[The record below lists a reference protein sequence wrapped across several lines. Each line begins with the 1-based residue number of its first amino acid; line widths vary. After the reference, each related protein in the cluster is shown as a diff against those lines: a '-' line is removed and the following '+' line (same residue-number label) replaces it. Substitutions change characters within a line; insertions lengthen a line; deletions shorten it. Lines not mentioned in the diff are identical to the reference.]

1 MSDIKK
7 EAYVEVDKNLIV
19 ETVFPD
25 TEDVKFHNVRN
36 APFELYNLYGEQDEI
51 YRRLPKD
58 VAAETSK
65 GVDKLAKE
73 SAGVR
78 VRFSTD
84 SLYILIKAKMPI
96 IGRNSHMT
104 LLMSAGF
111 DLYEDTPT
119 GSRFVKSFMPPYKME
134 DGYEQII
141 RFGSRKMRYF
151 TINFPL
157 HSVVSE
163 FYVGLQEDSVIGAGK
178 PYKNEKPIIIYGSS
192 IVHGTGASRP
202 GLAYSNIISRKLG
215 MNIVNLGFSG
225 NAKAE
230 LPIMNYLA
238 SLDMCLFVYD
248 YDHNAPNPEYLRET
262 HKRGYDIIRAAH
274 PDIPIILITRPNAA
288 TNPSKVEERKKVV
301 IDTYRAALDAGD
313 RHVYYI
319 DGESFFLGMD
329 GESDFVI
336 DGVHPNDVGYYL
348 MAEGIGNTILQA
360 IERNGGSLE

>member
-7 EAYVEVDKNLIV
+7 EAYVEVDKNMIV

-25 TEDVKFHNVRN
+25 TEDVVFHNVRN

-51 YRRLPKD
+51 FRRLPKA
-58 VAAETSK
+58 VAEATSA
-65 GVDKLAKE
+65 GVNKLAKE

-84 SLYILIKAKMPI
+84 SGYILIKTKMPI

-104 LLMSAGF
+104 LLMSGGY

-119 GSRFVKSFMPPYKME
+119 GSRYVKAFMPPYKME

-141 RFGSRKMRYF
+141 RLPGRKLRYF
-151 TINFPL
+151 TINFPI
-157 HSVVSE
+157 HSVVSDL
-163 FYVGLQEDSVIGAGK
+163 FIGLQEDSVIGAGK

-192 IVHGTGASRP
+192 IVHGTAATRP
-202 GLAYSNIISRKLG
+202 GLTYPNMLCRKLD
-215 MNIVNLGFSG
+215 MNVENLGFSG

-248 YDHNAPNPEYLRET
+248 YDHNAPNADYLRET

-274 PDIPIILITRPNAA
+274 PDIPIILITRPNVA
-288 TNPSKVEERKKVV
+288 TNPNQAEERKKVV

-313 RHVYYI
+313 EHVYYI
-319 DGESFFLGMD
+319 DGESFFLGMAEND
-329 GESDFVI
+329 CVV
-336 DGVHPNDVGYYL
+336 DGVHPNDMGFYL

-360 IERNGGSLE
+360 IERKGGSLE

>member
-25 TEDVKFHNVRN
+25 TEDVKFHNARN

-51 YRRLPKD
+51 YRRLPKE
-58 VAAETSK
+58 VAEATSA
-65 GVDKLAKE
+65 GVNKLAKE

-163 FYVGLQEDSVIGAGK
+163 FYVGLQEDAQIGAGK
-178 PYKNEKPIIIYGSS
+178 PYKNKKPII
-192 IVHGTGASRP
+192 
-202 GLAYSNIISRKLG
+202 
-215 MNIVNLGFSG
+215 
-225 NAKAE
+225 
-230 LPIMNYLA
+230 
-238 SLDMCLFVYD
+238 
-248 YDHNAPNPEYLRET
+248 
-262 HKRGYDIIRAAH
+262 
-274 PDIPIILITRPNAA
+274 
-288 TNPSKVEERKKVV
+288 
-301 IDTYRAALDAGD
+301 
-313 RHVYYI
+313 
-319 DGESFFLGMD
+319 
-329 GESDFVI
+329 
-336 DGVHPNDVGYYL
+336 
-348 MAEGIGNTILQA
+348 
-360 IERNGGSLE
+360 ERNKDRIKK

>member
-25 TEDVKFHNVRN
+25 TEDVKFHNARN

-51 YRRLPKD
+51 YRRLPKE
-58 VAAETSK
+58 VAEATSA
-65 GVDKLAKE
+65 GVNKLAKE

-84 SLYILIKAKMPI
+84 SLYILIKAKMPV

-134 DGYEQII
+134 DGYEQIV

-157 HSVVSE
+157 HSVVSD
-163 FYVGLQEDSVIGAGK
+163 FYIGLQEDAQIGAGQ
-178 PYKNEKPIIIYGSS
+178 PYKNKKPII
-192 IVHGTGASRP
+192 TGASRP
-202 GLAYSNIISRKLG
+202 GLAYSNIISRKLD
-215 MNIVNLGFSG
+215 MDIVNLGFSG

-262 HKRGYDIIRAAH
+262 HKRGFDIIRAAY

-313 RHVYYI
+313 KNVYYI
-319 DGESFFLGMD
+319 DGESFFLGVD
-329 GESDFVI
+329 GEDDFVI
-336 DGVHPNDVGYYL
+336 DGVHPNDMGYYL

>member
-36 APFELYNLYGEQDEI
+36 EPFELYNLYGEQDEI
-51 YRRLPKD
+51 YRRLPKA
-58 VAAETSK
+58 VAEATSA
-65 GVDKLAKE
+65 GVNKLAKE
-73 SAGVR
+73 TAGVR

-84 SLYILIKAKMPI
+84 SGYILIKTKMPVI
-96 IGRNSHMT
+96 ARNSHMT
-104 LLMSAGF
+104 LLMSGGF

-119 GSRFVKSFMPPYKME
+119 GSRFVKAFMPPYKME

-163 FYVGLQEDSVIGAGK
+163 FYVGLQEDSQLGAGK
-178 PYKNEKPIIIYGSS
+178 PYKNKKPIIIYGSS

-202 GLAYSNIISRKLG
+202 GLAYSNIISRKLD
-215 MNIVNLGFSG
+215 MDVVNLGFSG

-238 SLDMCLFVYD
+238 SLEMSLFVYD
-248 YDHNAPNPEYLRET
+248 YDHNAPNPEYLAET
-262 HKRGYDIIRAAH
+262 HKRGFDIMRAAH
-274 PDIPIILITRPNAA
+274 PDIPIILISRPNVA
-288 TNPSKVEERKKVV
+288 TNPSKAEERKKVI
-301 IDTYRAALDAGD
+301 IDTYRSALDAGD
-313 RHVYYI
+313 KNVYYI

-348 MAEGIGNTILQA
+348 MAEGIGNTIVQA
-360 IERNGGSLE
+360 IERMGGSLE

>member
-36 APFELYNLYGEQDEI
+36 EPFELYNLYGEQDEI
-51 YRRLPKD
+51 YRRLPKA
-58 VAAETSK
+58 VAEATSA
-65 GVDKLAKE
+65 GVNKLAKE
-73 SAGVR
+73 TAGVR

-84 SLYILIKAKMPI
+84 SGYILIKTKMPVI
-96 IGRNSHMT
+96 ARNSHMT
-104 LLMSAGF
+104 LLMSGGF

-119 GSRFVKSFMPPYKME
+119 GSRFVKAFMPPYKME

-163 FYVGLQEDSVIGAGK
+163 FYVGLQEDSQLGAGK
-178 PYKNEKPIIIYGSS
+178 PYKNKKPIIIYGSS

-202 GLAYSNIISRKLG
+202 GLAYSNIISRKLD
-215 MNIVNLGFSG
+215 MDIVNLGFSG

-238 SLDMCLFVYD
+238 
-248 YDHNAPNPEYLRET
+248 
-262 HKRGYDIIRAAH
+262 
-274 PDIPIILITRPNAA
+274 
-288 TNPSKVEERKKVV
+288 
-301 IDTYRAALDAGD
+301 
-313 RHVYYI
+313 
-319 DGESFFLGMD
+319 
-329 GESDFVI
+329 
-336 DGVHPNDVGYYL
+336 
-348 MAEGIGNTILQA
+348 
-360 IERNGGSLE
+360 

>member
-51 YRRLPKD
+51 YRRLPKA
-58 VAAETSK
+58 VAEATSA
-65 GVDKLAKE
+65 GVNKLAKE
-73 SAGVR
+73 TAGVR

-84 SLYILIKAKMPI
+84 SGYILIKTKMPVI
-96 IGRNSHMT
+96 ARNSHMT
-104 LLMSAGF
+104 LLMSGGF

-119 GSRFVKSFMPPYKME
+119 GSRFVKAFMPPYKME

-163 FYVGLQEDSVIGAGK
+163 FYVGLQEDSQLGAGK
-178 PYKNEKPIIIYGSS
+178 PYKNKKPIIIYGSS

-202 GLAYSNIISRKLG
+202 GLAYSNIISRKLD
-215 MNIVNLGFSG
+215 MDVVNLGFSG

-238 SLDMCLFVYD
+238 SLEMSLFVYD
-248 YDHNAPNPEYLRET
+248 YDHNAPNPEYLAET
-262 HKRGYDIIRAAH
+262 HKRGFDIMRAAH
-274 PDIPIILITRPNAA
+274 PDIPIILISRPNVA
-288 TNPSKVEERKKVV
+288 TNPSKAEERKKEEEK
-301 IDTYRAALDAGD
+301 RA
-313 RHVYYI
+313 
-319 DGESFFLGMD
+319 EK
-329 GESDFVI
+329 
-336 DGVHPNDVGYYL
+336 
-348 MAEGIGNTILQA
+348 
-360 IERNGGSLE
+360 ERKKEEKKEKDKK

>member
-25 TEDVKFHNVRN
+25 TEDVKFHNARN
-36 APFELYNLYGEQDEI
+36 SPFELYNLYGEQDEI
-51 YRRLPKD
+51 YRRLPKA

-73 SAGVR
+73 TAGVR

-84 SLYILIKAKMPI
+84 SLYILIKAKMPV

-111 DLYEDTPT
+111 DLYEDTPM

-163 FYVGLQEDSVIGAGK
+163 FYVGLQEDSQLGAGK
-178 PYKNEKPIIIYGSS
+178 PYKNKKPIIIYGSS

-202 GLAYSNIISRKLG
+202 GLAYSNIISRKLD
-215 MNIVNLGFSG
+215 MDVVNLGFSG

-238 SLDMCLFVYD
+238 SLEMSLFVYD
-248 YDHNAPNPEYLRET
+248 YDHNANSDAHYAETHERLFLALRE
-262 HKRGYDIIRAAH
+262 AA
-274 PDIPIILITRPNAA
+274 PDLPILIMTRPNAGQTGSSRYKTAKA
-288 TNPSKVEERKKVV
+288 TYDNAIAR
-301 IDTYRAALDAGD
+301 GD
-313 RHVYYI
+313 ENVYFLSGDDLTEFSGREVAV
-319 DGESFFLGMD
+319 DGT
-329 GESDFVI
+329 
-336 DGVHPNDVGYYL
+336 HPNDIGFYS
-348 MAEGIGNTILQA
+348 MALKV
-360 IERNGGSLE
+360 IEVLEPIFSEE